1 MTPWTV
7 DCRVS
12 LSMEFSRQDY
22 WRGLPFS
29 SPGDLPNPGIEP
41 RCPELQADS
50 LLSEP
55 PGKPWEG
62 RWCSYKREERERKRG
77 RERKKERRER
87 ERERRERE
95 KERREREKQRRERER
110 GRERGAF
117 DLDHVQFFL
126 FYAAS

>member
-1 MTPWTV
+1 M
-7 DCRVS
+7 
-12 LSMEFSRQDY
+12 
-22 WRGLPFS
+22 
-29 SPGDLPNPGIEP
+29 
-41 RCPELQADS
+41 QADS

-95 KERREREKQRRERER
+95 KERREREKRERKREER
-110 GRERGAF
+110 PPA
-117 DLDHVQFFL
+117 LWLFFL
-126 FYAAS
+126 LVFSPPPGSALCKLG